1 MKKLTAGIFA
11 GILTI
16 VTVNA
21 ADAAIATS
29 GYVTEKVG
37 AVDTKVGTLDDLNTS
52 TKESTV
58 AAINAVN
65 TAVGTNKSDITQ
77 LKTDVSG
84 NKENITIL
92 TTTVGEHA
100 TSISGLQK
108 TVNNLTNG
116 DGSVASQIADAL
128 AKKQNLLDN
137 TNVKVANS
145 TGNAVTAVTA
155 ENGTVTVTLGNFIE
169 EKTTIG
175 AAGHY
180 VLTADVSETGVANYQ
195 WEKID
200 RATSESTGS

>member
-1 MKKLTAGIFA
+1 MNKLTAGIFA
-11 GILTI
+11 GILTN